1 MRILFPL
8 EARYFNRFRGRAQ
21 RLGVMALSAVLK
33 PQGFKIELV
42 KATPKAMAAALAG
55 DEPAVLAYSLT
66 SQLAEPILAVNREIK
81 KEFDV
86 LSLFGGPHPTYY
98 PEMLGEEGVDAV
110 CRGQGEHGLV
120 EMVCRVRDG
129 QDFAEVR
136 NWEVKRNG
144 TVFKNPLRP
153 LIDDLD
159 SLPFPDRDIM
169 PNEELNSVM
178 TSRGCPY
185 NCTYCLNAAY
195 KRLYSFCS
203 PGKVRRR
210 SVDNVIEEL
219 RRIKSRFPRTFIVFL
234 DPILP
239 VKKDWME
246 AFSSEYRK
254 HIGLPFFCEIKYEL
268 MDGEMVKLLKDAG
281 CYSVGVGVES
291 SNPEVREKLMR
302 RHVCNEKIV
311 EVSEQLRRAG
321 IKMNTFN
328 IIGMPQTTIEDDFN
342 TLKFNNEIKADF
354 ATGCLLSPYR
364 ESEIYDICDEL
375 GVLTKDI
382 AFTRGTFAFTTID
395 YGDEKLKRRLI
406 NLESLFTTLALSRF
420 LCRHA
425 DFITRLPL
433 QRLYAKFFS
442 IGYAFLLRWRIFP
455 TYLMRRL
462 KTLSMNRQKG

>member
-21 RLGVMALSAVLK
+21 RLGTMALSAMLK
-33 PQGFKIELV
+33 PEGFKVELV
-42 KATPKAMAAALAG
+42 KATPKAIATALSD

-66 SQLAEPILAVNREIK
+66 SQLADPILAVNREIK
-81 KEFDV
+81 QRFDV
-86 LSLFGGPHPTYY
+86 LSFFGGPHPTYY
-98 PEMLGEEGVDAV
+98 PEVLGEEGVDAI
-110 CRGQGEHGLV
+110 CRGQGEEAIV
-120 EMVCRVRDG
+120 EMAGRIRDG
-129 QDFAEVR
+129 RDYSDVR
-136 NWEVKRNG
+136 NWEVKREG

-153 LIDDLD
+153 LIDNLD
-159 SLPFPDRDIM
+159 DLPFPDRDIM

-210 SVDNVIEEL
+210 SVDSVIEEL
-219 RRIKSRFPRTFIVFL
+219 HRIKSRFPRTFIVFL

-239 VKKDWME
+239 IRKEWVE
-246 AFSSEYRK
+246 PFAREYRK

-268 MDGEMVKLLKDAG
+268 MDEEMVKLLKDAG
-281 CYSVGVGVES
+281 CYSVGVGIES

-302 RHVCNEKIV
+302 RHVSNEKIV
-311 EVSEQLRRAG
+311 TVSEQLHKAG

-328 IIGMPQTTIEDDFN
+328 IIGMPQTTLYDDFN
-342 TLKFNNEIKADF
+342 TLKFNQQIKADF
-354 ATGCLLSPYR
+354 ATGCLLNPYR
-364 ESEIYDICDEL
+364 KSEIYDICDDL
-375 GVLTKDI
+375 GVLTKDV
-382 AFTRGTFAFTTID
+382 AFTRGTFAFTTIE
-395 YGDEKLKRRLI
+395 YGDQKLKRQLI
-406 NLESLFTTLALSRF
+406 NLESLFTTLAQSTF

-425 DFITRLPL
+425 GFITKLRLGK
-433 QRLYAKFFS
+433 LYAKFFS
-442 IGYAFLLRWRIFP
+442 VGYAFLLRWRIFP

-462 KTLSMNRQKG
+462 KGV